1 MNSSTRGTA
10 LITGASRGIGAVY
23 ADRLVRRGY
32 DLILVAR
39 SEAQLKGLANSLHSE
54 TGRRITPVTA
64 DLAVKADAERTGK
77 LLAHGTT
84 TCLLVARLEGQ

>member
-1 MNSSTRGTA
+1 MSSSTRGTA
-10 LITGASRGIGAVY
+10 VITGASRGIGAVY
-23 ADRLVRRGY
+23 ADRLVRPGY

-64 DLAVKADAERTGK
+64 DLAVRADAERTGK

>member
-1 MNSSTRGTA
+1 MNRSSPGTA

-32 DLILVAR
+32 DLIQVAR
-39 SEAQLKGLANSLHSE
+39 SEAQLNGLANSLHSE

-64 DLAVKADAERTGK
+64 DFAVRADAKRTGK

-84 TCLLVARLEGQ
+84 TYLLVARLEGQ

>member
-1 MNSSTRGTA
+1 VNSSTRGTA
-10 LITGASRGIGAVY
+10 LITGASRGIGALY

-39 SEAQLKGLANSLHSE
+39 SDSQLKRLANSLHGE

-64 DLAVKADAERTGK
+64 HLAVRADAEPTGK
-77 LLAHGTT
+77 FLAHSTT
-84 TCLLVARLEGQ
+84 TCLLVARLAGQ

>member
-10 LITGASRGIGAVY
+10 LITGALRGIGAVY
-23 ADRLVRRGY
+23 ANRLVRHGY

-54 TGRRITPVTA
+54 IGRRITPVTA
-64 DLAVKADAERTGK
+64 HLAVRADAEPTGK
-77 LLAHGTT
+77 FLAHSTE

>member
-1 MNSSTRGTA
+1 VNTSTHGTA

-32 DLILVAR
+32 DLTLVAR
-39 SEAQLKGLANSLHSE
+39 SEAQLKGLANSFHGE
-54 TGRRITPVTA
+54 TGRQITPLTA
-64 DLAVKADAERTGK
+64 DLAVTADAERTGK
-77 LLAHGTT
+77 LLAHGTA